1 MNVYLLIGY
10 FAMLVLAVG
19 FILLKIED
27 ILEKKRDRKY
37 YQMFKEDAAFWQM
50 KVEQSGTTI
59 GDNLVDKYFEGMAE
73 AINEPKE
80 DEELKKIFDGM
91 EDDII
96 I

>member
-50 KVEQSGTTI
+50 KVEQSGLNI
-59 GDNLVDKYFEGMAE
+59 GELILDYKKKWIKG
-73 AINEPKE
+73 
-80 DEELKKIFDGM
+80 EE
-91 EDDII
+91 
-96 I
+96 